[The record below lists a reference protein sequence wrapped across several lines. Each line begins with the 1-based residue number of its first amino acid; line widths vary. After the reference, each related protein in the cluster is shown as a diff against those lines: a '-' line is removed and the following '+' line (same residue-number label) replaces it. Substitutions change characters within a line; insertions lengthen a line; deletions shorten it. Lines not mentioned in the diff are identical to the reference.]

1 MGKILDKLI
10 AEYHGRPLLIMD
22 TVIVPAKLFY
32 PYRGDGKTITAL
44 VVNTQAKDGITLM
57 VKDGKSHQSIFK
69 TVSPDVII
77 SKYDYDI
84 GFNPFR
90 ESRELNG
97 ICDKKTYNDIGIQE
111 ILSKISMID
120 RKRPYCN
127 EDYKWSLEN
136 RQNLIDSIYGN
147 LCCGEILTRKIE
159 IDGKLSYEVID
170 GKQRLITVSEFINDM
185 FHDSNGNLFSDFSK
199 KAKEIFMKRKCFI
212 LTIFGNI
219 SDEKAFELFVRSNKS
234 CTRFLLH

>member
-1 MGKILDKLI
+1 MGKTLDKLL
-10 AEYHGRPLLIMD
+10 AEYHGRPLLVMD

-57 VKDGKSHQSIFK
+57 VKDNKSHKSIFK

-90 ESRELNG
+90 ESGELNS
-97 ICDKKTYNDIGIQE
+97 ICEKKSYNDISIQE
-111 ILSKISMID
+111 ILSKISMTD
-120 RKRPYCN
+120 KKRPYCD

-136 RQNLIDSIYGN
+136 RQNLIDSVYGN
-147 LCCGEILTRKIE
+147 LCCGEIMTRKIE
-159 IDGKLSYEVID
+159 TDGKLSYEVID
-170 GKQRLITVSEFINDM
+170 GKQRLITVSEFMNDM
-185 FHDSNGNLFSDFSK
+185 FPDRNGNLFSDFSK
-199 KAKEIFMKRKCFI
+199 KAKEIFLKRKCFI

-219 SDEKAFELFVRSNKS
+219 SDEKAFELFVMNNKS

>member
-1 MGKILDKLI
+1 MGKILNKLL
-10 AEYHGRPLLIMD
+10 AEYHGRPLLVMD

-32 PYRGDGKTITAL
+32 PYRGDGKAITAL
-44 VVNTQAKDGITLM
+44 VVNTQAKDGIILM
-57 VKDGKSHQSIFK
+57 VKDGKSHKSIFK
-69 TVSPDVII
+69 TVSPDTII

-120 RKRPYCN
+120 RKRSYCN

-147 LCCGEILTRKIE
+147 LCCGEVMTRKIE
-159 IDGKLSYEVID
+159 SDGKLYHEVID
-170 GKQRLITVSEFINDM
+170 GKQRLISVSEFMNDM
-185 FHDSNGNLFSDFSK
+185 FPDRNGNLFSDFSK
-199 KAKEIFMKRKCFI
+199 KAKEIFMKQKCFI

-219 SDEKAFELFVRSNKS
+219 SDEKAFELFVKSNKA